1 MAEKISEET
10 VAVEETA
17 WERNLNSSE
26 DACAAESTKD
36 HSCSPRSFTAIE
48 FEEFVIALT
57 PKRFEL
63 LRLATTRNRSIKEL
77 ARASQRD
84 RGAVSRDVAKLKQL
98 GLVKVESVVNP
109 GHGRVKIVAP
119 LTTTV
124 TFEVKL
130 DAI

>member
-1 MAEKISEET
+1 M
-10 VAVEETA
+10 
-17 WERNLNSSE
+17 
-26 DACAAESTKD
+26 
-36 HSCSPRSFTAIE
+36 
-48 FEEFVIALT
+48 IALT

-119 LTTTV
+119 VTTTV
-124 TFEVKL
+124 AFEVKL
-130 DAI
+130 VAI